1 MPPGQRIIPIHHRKL
16 CKILEMD
23 GCSFIRQE
31 GSHMKYRKEQTD
43 GRTLTI
49 TVPRYRSIP
58 VGVIIS
64 ILHQSRMSRERYFE
78 LMKEA

>member
-1 MPPGQRIIPIHHRKL
+1 MPTGERITPLHYRKL

-23 GCSFIRQE
+23 GCYFVKQE
-31 GSHMKYRKEQTD
+31 GSHMKYRKEQRE

-49 TVPRYRSIP
+49 TVPKYKSIT
-58 VGVIIS
+58 VGVIKS

-78 LMKEA
+78 LMGKT